1 MSICNQKST
10 EVKQEDLTQIG
21 SNSKPVKD
29 VKFDQLMGTHKM
41 NLTKTVNKA
50 SKANTLK
57 PEDRLGTKN
66 LGPTDEVHRD
76 VGSTKEVHKETITT
90 TPQLLTQEQGRK
102 EFQPIS
108 SKINL
113 DTGKNNNEIK
123 QTLACNL
130 KAKDQLKV
138 DLQIRLE
145 MTDILQDLEKIICND
160 INHNGILNLSSF
172 FIEREH
178 EKDFVKFVNQILELS
193 TKGYDSVWSYKT

>member
-1 MSICNQKST
+1 MTHIEHWVNIESNRLKHLDKHLNYYKRVSFNKAVEIYPSQSFSHSQDTAKQNNMSVCNQKST

-50 SKANTLK
+50 ILYVTPSEGLDNKVSIIESSKANTLK

-76 VGSTKEVHKETITT
+76 VGSTKEVYKETIPT

-102 EFQPIS
+102 ES
-108 SKINL
+108 
-113 DTGKNNNEIK
+113 
-123 QTLACNL
+123 
-130 KAKDQLKV
+130 
-138 DLQIRLE
+138 
-145 MTDILQDLEKIICND
+145 
-160 INHNGILNLSSF
+160 
-172 FIEREH
+172 
-178 EKDFVKFVNQILELS
+178 
-193 TKGYDSVWSYKT
+193 